1 VLRLRQPLFN
11 IFRFNKK
18 LIMKILLT
26 LFFTVIINHFSSA
39 QIYEKIYAESSIE
52 VQNKMNLNKV
62 NGVDILAEINAI
74 HHFGII
80 GLNSTP
86 KKELYKILGNENAF
100 ELISISE
107 DLTDIYI
114 LSNARFTKQ
123 NIETL
128 FSDLSMKIVSYE
140 VTYKIK

>member
-1 VLRLRQPLFN
+1 MFN

-39 QIYEKIYAESSIE
+39 QIYEKIYTESSIE

-107 DLTDIYI
+107 DLTDINI
-114 LSNARFTKQ
+114 LSNDIFLDNKGLEVKIDIKQ
-123 NIETL
+123 KKVEYN
-128 FSDLSMKIVSYE
+128 FKWNM
-140 VTYKIK
+140 